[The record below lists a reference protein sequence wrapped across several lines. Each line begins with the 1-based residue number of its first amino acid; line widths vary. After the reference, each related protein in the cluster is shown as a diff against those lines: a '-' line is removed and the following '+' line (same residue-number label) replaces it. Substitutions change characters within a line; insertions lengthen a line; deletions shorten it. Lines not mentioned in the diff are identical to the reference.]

1 MLLLLLLLQRNN
13 TIDLLAIWWERIL
26 SAESIMHKN
35 VLFL

>member
-1 MLLLLLLLQRNN
+1 MLLLLLQQRDN

-26 SAESIMHKN
+26 SAESIMHKK